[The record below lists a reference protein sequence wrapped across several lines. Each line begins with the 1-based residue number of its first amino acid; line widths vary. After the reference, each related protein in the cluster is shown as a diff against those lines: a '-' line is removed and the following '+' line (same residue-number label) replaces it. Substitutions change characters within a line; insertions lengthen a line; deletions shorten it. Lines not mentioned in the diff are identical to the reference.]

1 MSGPVFTINFRRE
14 AFERQIARS
23 RQRIAALAAW
33 LTYFGLI
40 ALLAWSYSL
49 NFSALVRRTRQ
60 IERQTAQFTASQ
72 NLPRKIPLDAAQ
84 IATIERF
91 HSSPRRWRDKL
102 ARLAAL
108 VPDNAALT
116 SVAVNPGYTNQ
127 PLDLNRLVITGALR
141 AAAGEEPTRGVV
153 QLVAALQAD
162 SAFAA
167 GYQSIKL
174 GHSRAAGTS
183 PGATEFAIECR

>member
-14 AFERQIARS
+14 AFERQVARS

-33 LTYFGLI
+33 LAYFGLI
-40 ALLAWSYSL
+40 GLLAWTYSL
-49 NFSALVRRTRQ
+49 NFSALVRRTRM
-60 IERQTAQFTASQ
+60 IERQTLQFTTSQ

-91 HSSPRRWRDKL
+91 HSSPPRWRDKL

-116 SVAVNPGYTNQ
+116 SVSVNPGNTNQ

-141 AAAGEEPTRGVV
+141 AGPGEEPMRGVV

-162 SAFAA
+162 SVFAA
-167 GYQSIKL
+167 DYQSIKL
-174 GHSRAAGTS
+174 GHSHAAAAA
-183 PGATEFAIECR
+183 GATEFEIECR